1 MDIKAVD
8 LSKLSLEEISKLGVE
23 CYKKVKEEKMKEL
36 KQNNEKR
43 KKHNLSEIHLL
54 FQNEIKDKIRNLS
67 NVEEIREM
75 INEVKRKKVEK
86 GFDKMNCE
94 ETENF
99 LQNIR
104 GVLKNKPLDVFKKGL
119 SVEECMELVK
129 NKRLSLKLN

>member
-1 MDIKAVD
+1 MDLKEVD
-8 LSKLSLEEISKLGVE
+8 LSKLSLEEIGKLGAE
-23 CYKKVKEEKMKEL
+23 CYKKVREEKMKEL
-36 KQNNEKR
+36 KQYTEER

-54 FQNEIKDKIRNLS
+54 FQNEIKEKIKNVS
-67 NVEEIREM
+67 NVDEIREL
-75 INEVKRKKVEK
+75 INEVKRKKAEK
-86 GFDKMNCE
+86 GFDKMTCE

-129 NKRLSLKLN
+129 NKRLSLK